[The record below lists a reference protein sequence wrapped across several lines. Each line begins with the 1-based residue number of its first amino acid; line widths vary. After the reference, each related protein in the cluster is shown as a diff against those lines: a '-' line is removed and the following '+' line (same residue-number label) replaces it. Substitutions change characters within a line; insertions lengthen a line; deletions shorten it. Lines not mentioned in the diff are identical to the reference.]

1 MMKPQNLKKDAA
13 YVYSAYALRYLSV
26 IVLIPYYGRVLG
38 PASYGTVLT
47 AMSLMALVWIVVNFG
62 FSSTGSRSLASSADS
77 ASQAQIVSRQLSARL
92 ILAPIG
98 ALIGVLGTVLSPA
111 LRSDPWFGVV
121 ATLLGFMNSMNLGWF
136 YQGLRRFRLSLIFE
150 AMAYPLNVAF
160 IFMFVRNS
168 GDGINALLSVLAS
181 TCISAACAY
190 AVAVRIVRPAA
201 LSIRGGIAEIKAA
214 STIFLQG
221 VNAMLMT
228 SGSTYLLS
236 VLSTPEQVGY
246 FGSVEKLISFALAF
260 LQPAAQVL
268 MPTITH
274 RSKHIPGEEHQLIRK
289 GIAFEMGY
297 GICACVGGLILAPYI
312 IPLAFGVRFFAFD
325 RDHAHH
331 GLCLAVCRVY
341 TCGRLL
347 RDPAQE
353 KRALAGHRLR
363 CRQCVQHCD
372 DHRPRGQVRGH
383 GSLCFPSRRRMRHR
397 LRPRLPGIPG
407 ETAQCAPLG
416 APIIT

>member
-1 MMKPQNLKKDAA
+1 MNVLIKPQNLKKDAA

-62 FSSTGSRSLASSADS
+62 FSSTGSRSLASAGDTI
-77 ASQAQIVSRQLSARL
+77 SQAQIVSRQLSARL
-92 ILAPIG
+92 ILAPAGI
-98 ALIGVLGTVLSPA
+98 LIGIVGTLLSPA

-150 AMAYPLNVAF
+150 AMAYPLNVLF
-160 IFMFVRNS
+160 IFIFVRNS
-168 GDGINALLSVLAS
+168 GDGINALLSVLAA

-190 AVAVRIVRPAA
+190 VVALRIISPTP

-274 RSKHIPGEEHQLIRK
+274 RSKHVPGEAHRLIRK
-289 GIAFEMGY
+289 GIIFEMGY
-297 GICACVGGLILAPYI
+297 GICACIGGLLLAPYI
-312 IPLAFGVRFFAFD
+312 IPLAFGVRFVPSIEIMRIMVFALPFAAFT
-325 RDHAHH
+325 HAV
-331 GLCLAVCRVY
+331 GSYVILPKENERWLVIAFVIGNVFNI
-341 TCGRLL
+341 
-347 RDPAQE
+347 AMIVI
-353 KRALAGHRLR
+353 LAGKYGGTGVSLSRVAGECVTACVLAYLAFRARPNPARL
-363 CRQCVQHCD
+363 
-372 DHRPRGQVRGH
+372 
-383 GSLCFPSRRRMRHR
+383 
-397 LRPRLPGIPG
+397 
-407 ETAQCAPLG
+407 
-416 APIIT
+416 

>member
-1 MMKPQNLKKDAA
+1 MNVLMNAQNLKKDAA

-38 PASYGTVLT
+38 PTSYGTVLT

-62 FSSTGSRSLASSADS
+62 FSSTGSRSLAYAADP
-77 ASQAQIVSRQLSARL
+77 ASHAQIVSRQLSARL
-92 ILAPIG
+92 ILAPAG
-98 ALIGVLGTVLSPA
+98 VLIGIFGTLLSPA

-160 IFMFVRNS
+160 IFIFVRNS
-168 GDGINALLSVLAS
+168 GDGINALLSVLAAS
-181 TCISAACAY
+181 CISAACAY
-190 AVAVRIVRPAA
+190 VVALRIVRPVA
-201 LSIRGGIAEIKAA
+201 LSIRGGIEEIKSA

-236 VLSTPEQVGY
+236 VISTPEQVGY

-274 RSKHIPGEEHQLIRK
+274 RSKHVPGEAHHLIRK

-297 GICACVGGLILAPYI
+297 GVCACIGGLILAPYI
-312 IPLAFGVRFFAFD
+312 IPLAFGARFAPSIEMMRIMVFALPFAAFT
-325 RDHAHH
+325 HAV
-331 GLCLAVCRVY
+331 GSYVLLP
-341 TCGRLL
+341 TKNERLL
-347 RDPAQE
+347 VIAFVVGNVFNI
-353 KRALAGHRLR
+353 AMIVVLAGKYGGTGVSVSRVAGECITAFVLAYLALRARPNNARL
-363 CRQCVQHCD
+363 
-372 DHRPRGQVRGH
+372 
-383 GSLCFPSRRRMRHR
+383 
-397 LRPRLPGIPG
+397 
-407 ETAQCAPLG
+407 
-416 APIIT
+416 